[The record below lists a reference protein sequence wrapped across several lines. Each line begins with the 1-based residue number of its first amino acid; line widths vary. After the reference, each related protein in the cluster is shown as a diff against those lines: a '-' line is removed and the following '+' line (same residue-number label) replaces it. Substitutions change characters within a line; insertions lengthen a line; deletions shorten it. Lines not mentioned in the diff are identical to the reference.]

1 MKYSAALYMRL
12 SKEDG
17 KKDSGSIG
25 SQREILRNFAAENG
39 FEIFGEYIDEGFSG
53 TNFERP
59 AFKKMLEDVE
69 KGKINLIL
77 TKDLSRL
84 GRDYISAGQ
93 FTEIIFPSK
102 GIRYIAVTD
111 GYDSENSPDDF
122 IPFKNIVNE
131 MYARD
136 ISRKIRSAF
145 EARMKNGDFIGPF
158 APFGYRRS
166 HENRHKL
173 IIDEKTAEI
182 VKRIF
187 SESAKGK
194 APRKICL
201 ELDSEG
207 IPTPLDFRN
216 NLPKSRNWNSA
227 TVLKILH
234 NPVYLGH
241 LEQGKTSKISFR
253 SKISV
258 NVPKE
263 KRFFSENT
271 HEAIVDEETFIKAN
285 KRYRNS
291 SFSGK
296 GSK

>member
-187 SESAKGK
+187 S
-194 APRKICL
+194 
-201 ELDSEG
+201 
-207 IPTPLDFRN
+207 
-216 NLPKSRNWNSA
+216 W
-227 TVLKILH
+227 
-234 NPVYLGH
+234 
-241 LEQGKTSKISFR
+241 
-253 SKISV
+253 
-258 NVPKE
+258 
-263 KRFFSENT
+263 
-271 HEAIVDEETFIKAN
+271 
-285 KRYRNS
+285 
-291 SFSGK
+291 
-296 GSK
+296 

>member
-25 SQREILRNFAAENG
+25 SQREILRRYAAEKG
-39 FEIFGEYIDEGFSG
+39 FEIFGEYVDEGFSG

-59 AFKKMLEDVE
+59 AFKKMLRDME

-111 GYDSENSPDDF
+111 GYDSEESPNDF

-145 EARMKNGDFIGPF
+145 EARMKAGDFIGPF

-166 HENRHKL
+166 PENRHKL
-173 IIDEKTAEI
+173 IVDEKTAEI
-182 VKRIF
+182 VRRIF
-187 SESAKGK
+187 FESARGK
-194 APRKICL
+194 TPKEICRK
-201 ELDSEG
+201 LDSDK

-216 NLPKSRNWNSA
+216 NIPKSRNWSSA
-227 TVLKILH
+227 TVLKILQ
-234 NPVYLGH
+234 NPVYIGH
-241 LEQGKTSKISFR
+241 LEQGKTSKISFK
-253 SKISV
+253 SKKSL

-263 KRFFSENT
+263 SRFFIKNT
-271 HEAIVDEETFIKAN
+271 HEAIVDEKLFEKAN
-285 KRYRNS
+285 RK
-291 SFSGK
+291 
-296 GSK
+296 